1 MMQFS
6 EKTDIKKGADM
17 KKVLQIR
24 GKGKVRKAKAL
35 EVKDLKAYGAMDMDS
50 KMALIHE
57 LIPIGLMHVKDLLQE
72 EVKELAGERYQR
84 NGIPGYDRWSKQQG
98 SIYIQDQ
105 RIPILVQR
113 VRDTKNNREVSL
125 RTYEGLQSP
134 SANADEKV
142 LKRILHGLSCRNYR
156 ECSEAIPE
164 ALSLSPSTVSR
175 QYIRASKR
183 KLKELM
189 DRNLERYDLVTIVI
203 DGKSFGEDGIIIAVG
218 ITIEGKKVLLG
229 LIQSGTENHIVCR
242 DFLQKLIA
250 RGLRYEQGL
259 LCVIDGAKGF
269 RKAVTEVFGVHG
281 IVQRC
286 QWHKRENI
294 VEYLPK
300 KIQREFRKKLQT
312 AYEIE
317 NYTEAKAALLAIKK
331 ELRLIN
337 ESAVS
342 SMEEGFEETLTVQ
355 RLGVAKG
362 LRKTLKTTN
371 VIESVLALVS
381 QKTDKIDYWKNSD
394 QKQRWVATALLD
406 IEGRLNRVNGY
417 RHLKS
422 LRIALQREIM
432 QAKGKEAV
440 AA

>member
-1 MMQFS
+1 
-6 EKTDIKKGADM
+6 M

-24 GKGKVRKAKAL
+24 GKGKVRKAKAVA
-35 EVKDLKAYGAMDMDS
+35 VKDLQEYGAMDLNS

-57 LIPIGLMHVKDLLQE
+57 LIPIGLMHVKELLQE
-72 EVKELAGERYQR
+72 EVKQLAGERYQR

-105 RIPILVQR
+105 RIPVMVQR
-113 VRDTKNNREVSL
+113 VRDTRNNREVPL
-125 RTYEGLQSP
+125 RTYERLQSP
-134 SANADEKV
+134 TAAADEKV
-142 LKRILHGLSCRNYR
+142 LKRILHGLSCSNYR

-164 ALSLSPSTVSR
+164 ALSLSASTVSR
-175 QYIRASKR
+175 RYIRASTR
-183 KLKELM
+183 KLQELM
-189 DRNLERYDLVTIVI
+189 ERNLGRYDVIAIVI
-203 DGKSFGEDGIIIAVG
+203 DGKRFGEDGIIMAVG
-218 ITIEGKKVLLG
+218 ITMEGKKILLG

-300 KIQREFRKKLQT
+300 KVQREFRRKLQT
-312 AYEIE
+312 AYEKE
-317 NYTEAKAALLAIKK
+317 NYEEAKAALLAIKK

-342 SMEEGFEETLTVQ
+342 SLEEGFEETLTVQ

-371 VIESVLALVS
+371 VIESVLALVG

-406 IEGRLNRVNGY
+406 IEMRLNRINGY

-432 QAKGKEAV
+432 PAKGKEAV

>member
-1 MMQFS
+1 
-6 EKTDIKKGADM
+6 M

-24 GKGKVRKAKAL
+24 GKGKVRKAKAVEIMGL
-35 EVKDLKAYGAMDMDS
+35 EEYGAIDMDS
-50 KMALIHE
+50 RLALIHE
-57 LIPIGLMHVKDLLQE
+57 LIPIGLIHVKEELQR
-72 EVKELAGERYQR
+72 EVRQLAGDKYKR
-84 NGIPGYDRWSKQQG
+84 NGLLEYDRWGKQQG

-105 RIPILVQR
+105 RIPVMVQR
-113 VRDTKNNREVSL
+113 VRDTMNNREVPL
-125 RTYEGLQSP
+125 RTYERLQSP
-134 SANADEKV
+134 SAHTDEKV

-164 ALSLSPSTVSR
+164 ALSLSASTVSR
-175 QYIRASKR
+175 RYIRASER
-183 KLKELM
+183 KLKGLM
-189 DRNLERYDLVTIVI
+189 ERKLERHDFIAIAI
-203 DGKSFGEDGIIIAVG
+203 DGKSFGEDGIIMAVG

-229 LIQSGTENHIVCR
+229 IIQSGTENHIVCR

-286 QWHKRENI
+286 QWHKRENV

-300 KIQREFRKKLQT
+300 KVQREFRKKLQT
-312 AYEIE
+312 AYEKE
-317 NYTEAKAALLAIKK
+317 NYDEAKAALLAIKK

-342 SMEEGFEETLTVQ
+342 SLEEGFEETLTVH
-355 RLGVAKG
+355 RLGVPKG

-432 QAKGKEAV
+432 QVKGKEAV

>member
-1 MMQFS
+1 
-6 EKTDIKKGADM
+6 M

-24 GKGKVRKAKAL
+24 GKGKVRKVKAV
-35 EVKDLKAYGAMDMDS
+35 EVKDLEEYGAMDLDS

-57 LIPIGLMHVKDLLQE
+57 LIPIGLMHVKELLQE
-72 EVKELAGERYQR
+72 EVKQLAGERYQR
-84 NGIPGYDRWSKQQG
+84 NGIPGYDRWSRQQG

-105 RIPILVQR
+105 RIPVMVQR
-113 VRDTKNNREVSL
+113 VRDTRNNREVPL
-125 RTYEGLQSP
+125 RTYERLQSP
-134 SANADEKV
+134 TAYADEKV

-164 ALSLSPSTVSR
+164 ALSLSASTVSR
-175 QYIRASKR
+175 RYIRASTR
-183 KLKELM
+183 KLQELM
-189 DRNLERYDLVTIVI
+189 ERNLGRYDVIAIVI
-203 DGKSFGEDGIIIAVG
+203 DGKRFGEDGIIMAVG
-218 ITIEGKKVLLG
+218 ITMEGKKILLG

-300 KIQREFRKKLQT
+300 KVQGEFRRKLQI
-312 AYEIE
+312 AYEKE
-317 NYTEAKAALLAIKK
+317 NYEEAKAALLAIKK

-342 SMEEGFEETLTVQ
+342 SLEEGFEETLTVH
-355 RLGVAKG
+355 RLGVPKG

-371 VIESVLALVS
+371 VIESVLALVG
-381 QKTDKIDYWKNSD
+381 QKTDKVDYWKNSD

-406 IEGRLNRVNGY
+406 IEMRLNRVNGH

>member
-1 MMQFS
+1 
-6 EKTDIKKGADM
+6 M

-24 GKGKVRKAKAL
+24 GKGKVRKARAVEVMNL
-35 EVKDLKAYGAMDMDS
+35 EGYGAMEVDS
-50 KMALIHE
+50 RLELIHE
-57 LIPIGLMHVKDLLQE
+57 LIPIGLMHVKDELQR
-72 EVKELAGERYQR
+72 EVRQLAGDKYQR
-84 NGIPGYDRWSKQQG
+84 NGLPDHDRWGSQLG

-164 ALSLSPSTVSR
+164 ALSLSASTVSR
-175 QYIRASKR
+175 RYIRASER

-189 DRNLERYDLVTIVI
+189 ERNLGRYDFIAVVI
-203 DGKSFGEDGIIIAVG
+203 DGKSFGEDGIIMAVG
-218 ITIEGKKVLLG
+218 ITTEGKKVLLG
-229 LIQSGTENHIVCR
+229 MIQSGTENHIVCR
-242 DFLQKLIA
+242 DFLRKLIA

-300 KIQREFRKKLQT
+300 KIQKEFRKKLQT
-312 AYEIE
+312 AYEEE
-317 NYTEAKAALLAIKK
+317 NYAEAKAALLAIKK

-337 ESAVS
+337 ESAAS
-342 SMEEGFEETLTVQ
+342 SMEEGFEETLTVH
-355 RLGVAKG
+355 RLGVPKG

-381 QKTDKIDYWKNSD
+381 QKTGKIDYWKNSD

-432 QAKGKEAV
+432 QVKGKEAV

>member
-1 MMQFS
+1 
-6 EKTDIKKGADM
+6 M

-24 GKGKVRKAKAL
+24 GKGKVRKAKTA
-35 EVKDLKAYGAMDMDS
+35 EVKDLGEYGAMELDS
-50 KMALIHE
+50 KIVLIHE
-57 LIPIGLMHVKDLLQE
+57 LIPIGLMHVKELLQE
-72 EVKELAGERYQR
+72 EVRQLAGERYQR

-105 RIPILVQR
+105 RIPVMVQR
-113 VRDTKNNREVSL
+113 VRDTRNNREVPL
-125 RTYEGLQSP
+125 RTYEGLQSCT
-134 SANADEKV
+134 AQTEEKV

-164 ALSLSPSTVSR
+164 ALSFSPSTVSR
-175 QYIRASKR
+175 RYIRASRR
-183 KLKELM
+183 KVQELM
-189 DRNLERYDLVTIVI
+189 ERNLDRYDVIAIVI
-203 DGKSFGEDGIIIAVG
+203 DGKSFGEGGIIMAVG
-218 ITIEGKKVLLG
+218 ITIEGRKVLLG

-242 DFLQKLIA
+242 DFLQQLIA

-300 KIQREFRKKLQT
+300 KVQGEFRRKRQI
-312 AYEIE
+312 AYEKE
-317 NYTEAKAALLAIKK
+317 NYEEAKAALLAIKK

-337 ESAVS
+337 ESAVGS
-342 SMEEGFEETLTVQ
+342 LEEGFEETLTVH
-355 RLGVAKG
+355 RLGVVKG

-371 VIESVLALVS
+371 VIESVLALVG
-381 QKTDKIDYWKNSD
+381 QKTDKVDYWKNSD

-417 RHLKS
+417 RYLKS
-422 LRIALQREIM
+422 LRLALQREIM
-432 QAKGKEAV
+432 QAKGKESV